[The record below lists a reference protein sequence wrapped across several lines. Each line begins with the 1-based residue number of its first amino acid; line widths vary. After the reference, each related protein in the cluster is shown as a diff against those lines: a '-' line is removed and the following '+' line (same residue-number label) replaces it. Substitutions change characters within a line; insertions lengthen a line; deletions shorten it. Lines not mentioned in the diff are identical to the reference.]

1 MANPTLAIRI
11 ASSLAAL
18 GVCWFV
24 FGVGF
29 GFYIWDVRG
38 IFLFFFWSLP
48 FFAVGWILVAV
59 PIIIMGK
66 RILRI
71 PKVLLVVAGA
81 AAGVFVMLLPYLVLG
96 AISSGTHH
104 FKLDWAKLKGLP
116 AFGAGIGATGVILYG
131 WLLSRASHRKTPN
144 LNID

>member
-1 MANPTLAIRI
+1 MVNPTLTVRI

-24 FGVGF
+24 FGVAF

-38 IFLFFFWSLP
+38 IFLFFLWSLP
-48 FFAVGWILVAV
+48 FFAVGWILVAI
-59 PIIIMGK
+59 PIIVMGN

-71 PKVLLVVAGA
+71 PKALLVVAGA
-81 AAGVFVMLLPYLVLG
+81 TAGVFVVLLPYLVLG
-96 AISSGTHH
+96 ASSGNQH
-104 FKLDWAKLKGLP
+104 FRLEWAYLKGLP

-131 WLLSRASHRKTPN
+131 WILSRASYKKTPN